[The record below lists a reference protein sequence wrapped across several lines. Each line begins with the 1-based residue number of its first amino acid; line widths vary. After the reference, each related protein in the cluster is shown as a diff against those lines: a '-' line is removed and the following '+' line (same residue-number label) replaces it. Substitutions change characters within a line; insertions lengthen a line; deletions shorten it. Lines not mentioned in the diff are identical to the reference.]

1 MKIERTPKFNYLTSV
16 KTQYEQHL
24 IELLKE
30 PFYMKYKELC
40 DNTMKKTKNKNKLL
54 KNFQDQLKN
63 INEWDY
69 ETLKIHAKFIVHKSN
84 CKYLPKL
91 IKSVIIS
98 STKNLIETSSRKKIN
113 IEYEIPN
120 TMNFFKKCF
129 NSISK
134 SFYLEPTLLCDL
146 NQKPGLRLKNIN
158 NSLELIRR
166 AIQKAINSFLPYDEI
181 LDIYLNNVDDDSDN
195 DSSDDNQ
202 SSDEEENDNEEEEYN
217 DDYEDDEDDKVDEN
231 NLVEKISEENIK
243 KEIIEE
249 ITDDVMNQLP
259 DDDDNHSF
267 INEEEH
273 ISQPPQPQPQPQLQP
288 VQQPQPQL
296 QPVQQ
301 PQPQLQPVQQPQ
313 QQLLQIQP
321 QSQNGGDEQLI
332 KITQDKDF
340 PDEMNFLPM
349 KSAPLP
355 IEVTPAIDEIKQVS
369 LKKSTQDDINFLR
382 DLN

>member
-1 MKIERTPKFNYLTSV
+1 MKIERTPKFNYLTCV

-40 DNTMKKTKNKNKLL
+40 DNTMTKTKTKTKLL

-63 INEWDY
+63 TNEWDY
-69 ETLKIHAKFIVHKSN
+69 ETLKIHAKFVVHKSN

-113 IEYEIPN
+113 IEYEIPD
-120 TMNFFKKCF
+120 TMAFFKKCF

-146 NQKPGLRLKNIN
+146 NQKTGLRLKNIN

-181 LDIYLNNVDDDSDN
+181 LDIYLNNVDDNSDN

-202 SSDEEENDNEEEEYN
+202 SSDEDDEENEDEYN
-217 DDYEDDEDDKVDEN
+217 DDYENDEDDNDN
-231 NLVEKISEENIK
+231 NLVEKISEENMK

-259 DDDDNHSF
+259 AEDSQSLV
-267 INEEEH
+267 NED
-273 ISQPPQPQPQPQLQP
+273 QFQPQPQPQPQPKPPL
-288 VQQPQPQL
+288 QPQL
-296 QPVQQ
+296 QPQ
-301 PQPQLQPVQQPQ
+301 PQP
-313 QQLLQIQP
+313 LLQIQP
-321 QSQNGGDEQLI
+321 QSQPQNGGNPHI
-332 KITQDKDF
+332 KITQDKDL
-340 PDEMNFLPM
+340 PDEMNFMPT
-349 KSAPLP
+349 KAPPLP
-355 IEVTPAIDEIKQVS
+355 VEAPIMEEIKQVP
-369 LKKSTQDDINFLR
+369 LIKSSNEEINFLR